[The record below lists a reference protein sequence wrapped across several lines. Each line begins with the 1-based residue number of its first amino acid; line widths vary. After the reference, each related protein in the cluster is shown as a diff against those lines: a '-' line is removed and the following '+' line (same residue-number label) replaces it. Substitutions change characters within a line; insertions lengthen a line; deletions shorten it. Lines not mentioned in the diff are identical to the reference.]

1 MSDTLTSAMRLEVVT
16 PSGLVVDEPS
26 VAGVTAPGHLGEFEA
41 RPGHQPYLVRL
52 RAGRMAYGSER
63 YAIGGGVAEVGPD
76 RVVVLAD
83 TCEHVAA
90 IDTERA
96 LRAQERAQQR
106 LAGKGPDAED
116 TDVARAQAA
125 LGRAMARLTV
135 AGS

>member
-1 MSDTLTSAMRLEVVT
+1 MSDTPNNAMRLEVVT

-41 RPGHQPYLVRL
+41 RPRHQPYLVRL
-52 RAGRMAYGSER
+52 QAGRLVHGDER

-83 TCEHVAA
+83 TCEHVAD
-90 IDTERA
+90 IDSERA
-96 LRAQERAQQR
+96 RRAQERAQRR
-106 LAGKGPDAED
+106 LAGKGDEED

-135 AGS
+135 AGG